1 MTQKEPNMSLIGTPA
16 PNFNLFDTGRNE
28 IALDGLRGKKVVL
41 AFFPAA
47 FTGVCE
53 KELCTFEAGLSGF
66 EALNAS
72 VLGISVDAPFSNAAF
87 AAKTGASFPI
97 LSDYSRSTV
106 EAYGVALPDFAGM
119 PGYTASQRAV
129 FVVNESGNVTY
140 EWIAPNPGV
149 EPDYDE
155 VEAALA

>member
-1 MTQKEPNMSLIGTPA
+1 MSLLGSPA
-16 PNFNLFDTGRNE
+16 PNFNLFDTGRSQVSLE
-28 IALDGLRGKKVVL
+28 SLRGKKVVL

-53 KELCTFEAGLSGF
+53 KEICTFESGFSGF
-66 EALNAS
+66 EAMNAT
-72 VLGISVDAPFSNAAF
+72 VLAISVDAPFSNAAF

-106 EAYGVALPDFAGM
+106 EAYGVALADFAGM

-129 FVVNESGNVTY
+129 FVVGENGEVIY

-149 EPDYDE
+149 EPNYDE
-155 VEAALA
+155 VKAALG

>member
-1 MTQKEPNMSLIGTPA
+1 MSLLGTSA
-16 PNFNLFDTGRNE
+16 PNFNLFDTDRNQ

-53 KELCTFEAGLSGF
+53 KELCTFESGLSGF
-66 EALNAS
+66 EALGAT

-87 AAKTGASFPI
+87 ASKTGATFPI

-106 EAYGVALPDFAGM
+106 EAYGVALNDFAGM

-129 FVVNESGNVTY
+129 FIIDEEGNVSY

-149 EPDYDE
+149 EPNYDE
-155 VEAALA
+155 VKAALA

>member
-1 MTQKEPNMSLIGTPA
+1 MSLIGNAA
-16 PNFNLFDTGRNE
+16 PNFNLFDTSRE
-28 IALDGLRGKKVVL
+28 QVSLEGLRGKKVVL

-53 KELCTFEAGLSGF
+53 KELCTFESGLSGF
-66 EALNAS
+66 EALNAV

-87 AAKTGASFPI
+87 AAKTGASFPL
-97 LSDYSRSTV
+97 LSDYNRSTV
-106 EAYGVALPDFAGM
+106 EAYGVALNDFAGM

-129 FVVNESGNVTY
+129 FIVSEDGTVSY

-149 EPDYDE
+149 EPNYDE
-155 VEAALA
+155 IQAALA

>member
-1 MTQKEPNMSLIGTPA
+1 MSLIGNAA
-16 PNFNLFDTGRNE
+16 PNFNLFDTARDQVSLE
-28 IALDGLRGKKVVL
+28 GLRGKKVVL

-53 KELCTFEAGLSGF
+53 KELCTFESGLSGF
-66 EALNAS
+66 EALNAV

-87 AAKTGASFPI
+87 AAKTGASFPL
-97 LSDYSRSTV
+97 LSDYDRSTV
-106 EAYGVALPDFAGM
+106 EAYGVALNDFAGM

-129 FVVNESGNVTY
+129 FIVSEDGTVSY

-149 EPDYDE
+149 EPNYDE
-155 VEAALA
+155 VRAALA

>member
-1 MTQKEPNMSLIGTPA
+1 MSLLGSPA
-16 PNFNLFDTGRNE
+16 PNFNLFDTGRSQVSLE
-28 IALDGLRGKKVVL
+28 SLRGKKVVL

-53 KELCTFEAGLSGF
+53 KELCTFESGLSGF
-66 EALNAS
+66 EAMNAT
-72 VLGISVDAPFSNAAF
+72 VLAISVDAPFSNAAF

-106 EAYGVALPDFAGM
+106 EAYGVALADFAGM

-129 FVVNESGNVTY
+129 FVVGENGEVTY

-149 EPDYDE
+149 EPNYDE
-155 VEAALA
+155 VKAALG